1 MEKGD
6 KFNRTKFI
14 ISRYTNVSVR
24 RNATVPERMTVDKL
38 FQGRMRWQWSQL
50 GLDFDG
56 ASDLKGNSIRNG
68 QVECVLCEEIT
79 GYLQ

>member
-1 MEKGD
+1 MLK
-6 KFNRTKFI
+6 
-14 ISRYTNVSVR
+14 
-24 RNATVPERMTVDKL
+24 RMTIDTL
-38 FQGRMRWQWSQL
+38 FQGRMRWPWSQP

>member
-1 MEKGD
+1 MEEED

-14 ISRYTNVSVR
+14 ISRYTKVSVR
-24 RNATVPERMTVDKL
+24 RTAAVLKRMTIDTL
-38 FQGRMRWQWSQL
+38 FQGRMRWPWSQP
-50 GLDFDG
+50 GLDFAG